1 MRPGASA
8 IAPPAALAGAPDRA
22 DRAVA
27 AGGAPPATLPW
38 WWSAS
43 LVTLALSIA
52 AFRLAHTE
60 ADPDLWGHVR
70 FGLDLLDTGRVARAD
85 VYSYLTDGVRWINHE
100 WLSELMMG
108 LAFRAGGATGLIA
121 LKTMLGLIVAI
132 LLARHLLRQQLTL
145 LGAVFVTAYGMVVL
159 YPGLRPLRP
168 QAWTYVAITLVLLL
182 IDRATRANTEPHH
195 RPAPGVPNAV
205 AFDTATAPSRALWW
219 AAPIMAL
226 WANAHGGF
234 VAGLGLLGA
243 WWGSRAIVAWGD
255 GSLAR
260 DAHARRALLLD
271 GLAVAAA
278 CLATLANPYG
288 WDLWIFLARTL
299 TPRPEISEWQAL
311 PIASFEGATY
321 LLVAALGVVGLLAQ
335 TPRRRALVGPLLLCG
350 LLLPLTARRHLPL
363 LALIVL
369 VLFAGDAAHALG
381 AALQRRWPRM
391 QRASSNRLRPL
402 VCGALLLESTI
413 VLALA
418 RPEWTRIAVDPEAY
432 PVAAVTRL
440 AQAREPANLAVF
452 FDWGEYVLW
461 HVGPRIKVSVD
472 GRRETVY
479 PDDVYAE
486 NMALTEGTGEW
497 DQLLRR
503 PETDLA
509 LVSTQTA
516 AASLLAL
523 HPDWELILRDGQSVL
538 YGRRDRPV
546 TAALRDPAAAPT
558 SGDSHAAALARP
570 STPPPATFP

>member
-1 MRPGASA
+1 MCPGASA

-22 DRAVA
+22 DRAAA
-27 AGGAPPATLPW
+27 AGGAPATLPW

-121 LKTMLGLIVAI
+121 LKTALGLIVAT

-145 LGAVFVTAYGMVVL
+145 LAALFVTAYGMVVL

-182 IDRATRANTEPHH
+182 IDRATRATPVH
-195 RPAPGVPNAV
+195 
-205 AFDTATAPSRALWW
+205 SRALWG

-234 VAGLGLLGA
+234 VAGLGLLGV

-260 DAHARRALLLD
+260 DPRARRVLLLD

-299 TPRPEISEWQAL
+299 KPRPEISEWQAL

-321 LLVAALGVVGLLAQ
+321 LLVAALGVVGLFAQ

-381 AALQRRWPRM
+381 AVIQRRWPRM

-402 VCGALLLESTI
+402 VCGALLLESII

-479 PDDVYAE
+479 PDDVYAA

>member
-1 MRPGASA
+1 VSALNDSTASR
-8 IAPPAALAGAPDRA
+8 AA
-22 DRAVA
+22 A
-27 AGGAPPATLPW
+27 AGGAPAAAPIASPAAASRGTGRQAGAAAPPPVALPW

-43 LVTLALSIA
+43 LVLLALSIA

-70 FGLDLLDTGRVARAD
+70 FGLDLLDTGRVARPD
-85 VYSYLTDGVRWINHE
+85 IYSYLTDGVRWINHE

-108 LAFRAGGATGLIA
+108 LAFRAAGATGLIA
-121 LKTMLGLIVAI
+121 LKTALGLIVAV
-132 LLARHLLRQQLTL
+132 LLARHLRRQQLTL
-145 LGAVFVTAYGMVVL
+145 LAALFVTAYGMVVL

-168 QAWTYVAITLVLLL
+168 QAWTYLAMTVVLLL
-182 IDRATRANTEPHH
+182 IDRATRDSADASRH
-195 RPAPGVPNAV
+195 A
-205 AFDTATAPSRALWW
+205 RALWW

-234 VAGLGLLGA
+234 VAGLGLLGV
-243 WWGSRAIVAWGD
+243 WWASRAALAWSD
-255 GSLAR
+255 GRLAR
-260 DAHARRALLLD
+260 DRQTRRALLLD

-278 CLATLANPYG
+278 VAATLANPYG

-299 TPRPEISEWQAL
+299 KPRPEISEWQAL

-321 LLVAALGVVGLLAQ
+321 LLVAALGIAGLLAQ
-335 TPRRRALVGPLLLCG
+335 PARRRAITGPLLLCG
-350 LLLPLTARRHLPL
+350 VLLPLTARRHLPL
-363 LALIVL
+363 LALIVV
-369 VLFAGDAAHALG
+369 VLCAGDAAHAIG
-381 AALQRRWPRM
+381 AAVQRRWPRM
-391 QRASSNRLRPL
+391 QRASSDRLRPL
-402 VCGALLLESTI
+402 VCAALLLESII

-418 RPEWTRIAVDPEAY
+418 RPEWTRIQVDPESY
-432 PVAAVTRL
+432 PVAAVARL

-523 HPDWELILRDGQSVL
+523 HPDWELLLRDGQSVL
-538 YGRRDRPV
+538 YGRRDRSV
-546 TAALRDPAAAPT
+546 TAALRDPDAARTADPPDAPPR
-558 SGDSHAAALARP
+558 SPA
-570 STPPPATFP
+570 PPATFP